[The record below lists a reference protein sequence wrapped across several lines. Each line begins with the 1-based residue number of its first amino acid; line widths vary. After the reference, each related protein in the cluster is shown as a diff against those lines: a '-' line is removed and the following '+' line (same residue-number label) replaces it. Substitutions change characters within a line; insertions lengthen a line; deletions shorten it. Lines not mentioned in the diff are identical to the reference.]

1 MSSDLLNHT
10 VLSDAAAVIVASA
23 NTLQTPVDET
33 QQIEFPLQCIDI
45 KDVNSVEEGITET
58 FQLHSPISPAT
69 SVSLQTFGTELIS
82 GSATTAGPPITT
94 ISGESS
100 PSMSS
105 RGSTSSSLSPPVR
118 HSGNSLTYPPFEG
131 QFCIPPPV
139 QSDISTYDVRRL
151 PARQLHF
158 RYSQGDISEIARA
171 ADSGLERYTPQHS
184 ALTLNIPVQ
193 AVSGPLDHMPA
204 TPPPSETCT
213 ASPTNRTSFT
223 FGAPP
228 CFEPVTNLEQY
239 LKQEDQDLGSLGSS
253 AGESSPMIPEPRMKR
268 LRSASDSFLH
278 FSMEPAMLMGM
289 SPSQAADMANA
300 SSIAADIQRRR
311 AKNTEAARRSRQ
323 KKACKMRA
331 LEDRCHELESHV
343 VDLERRY
350 SDRCREKEECLT
362 RESLLRDRISSL
374 EQMLQESHSLVVKCF
389 NWNATEQ

>member
-1 MSSDLLNHT
+1 MSADLLNHT
-10 VLSDAAAVIVASA
+10 SVLSDTAEAIVASA
-23 NTLQTPVDET
+23 NALQTPVDET
-33 QQIEFPLQCIDI
+33 QKIEFPLQCIDI

-69 SVSLQTFGTELIS
+69 SVSLQTFGTELM
-82 GSATTAGPPITT
+82 ATTAGPPITAL
-94 ISGESS
+94 SGDSS
-100 PSMSS
+100 PSVSS
-105 RGSTSSSLSPPVR
+105 RGSTSSPLSPPVR
-118 HSGNSLTYPPFEG
+118 HSGSSFTYPPFEG

-139 QSDISTYDVRRL
+139 HSEIPTYDVRRL
-151 PARQLHF
+151 PTRQLHF
-158 RYSQGDISEIARA
+158 RYTQNEIACA

-193 AVSGPLDHMPA
+193 AVSGQLDNLPA

-213 ASPTNRTSFT
+213 ASPTNGTPFT

-228 CFEPVTNLEQY
+228 CFEPVPNLEQY

-253 AGESSPMIPEPRMKR
+253 AGESSPMIPEPRIKR

-289 SPSQAADMANA
+289 SPSQAADIANA

-350 SDRCREKEECLT
+350 SDRCREKEECLA